1 MENSLLS
8 KLGFDP
14 AYLLI
19 ALFLIQI
26 VLVVFLVK
34 VNLKYERLK
43 ISYNSFMKGK
53 DGKNLE
59 ERFIERFSELDKILE
74 LVEKNKK
81 DMFEINRKASKTYQK
96 MGIVKYDAFEEM
108 GGKLSFAL
116 TMLDDNNNGWI
127 LNVLH
132 STDGSYSYI
141 KEIVNGQSYIELG
154 EEERESLDR
163 AIYQEV
169 YDLKGETTFQM
180 NMDNTEDDVEDTQED
195 DVENIHENDV
205 NHTHEDVDKSDEN
218 EDKDEEIE
226 EKVNNIEEEQK
237 C

>member
-1 MENSLLS
+1 MESSLLNS
-8 KLGFDP
+8 LGFDP

-26 VLVVFLVK
+26 VLIVALLK

-59 ERFIERFSELDKILE
+59 ESILERFSELDKIQE
-74 LVEKNKK
+74 LAEKNKK
-81 DMFEINRKASKTYQK
+81 DMFEISRKAAKNYQK

-169 YDLKGETTFQM
+169 YDLKGETALKI
-180 NMDNTEDDVEDTQED
+180 NAENT
-195 DVENIHENDV
+195 ENDV
-205 NHTHEDVDKSDEN
+205 EETTHEDVEKADVNVDKN
-218 EDKDEEIE
+218 IEIE
-226 EKVNNIEEEQK
+226 KEENNNQEEQ
-237 C
+237 

>member
-1 MENSLLS
+1 MENSLLN

-26 VLVVFLVK
+26 VLVIFLIK
-34 VNLKYERLK
+34 VNLKYKRLK

-59 ERFIERFSELDKILE
+59 ERFIERFSELDQILE

-96 MGIVKYDAFEEM
+96 MGIVKYDAFDEM
-108 GGKLSFAL
+108 GGNLSFAL

-132 STDGSYSYI
+132 STDGSYSYL

-169 YDLKGETTFQM
+169 YDLKGETTFQTDSDHT
-180 NMDNTEDDVEDTQED
+180 NDEIEHISIDG
-195 DVENIHENDV
+195 VENIEDHESED
-205 NHTHEDVDKSDEN
+205 THESVDKS
-218 EDKDEEIE
+218 EEIE
-226 EKVNNIEEEQK
+226 EKENSIEEEET

>member
-1 MENSLLS
+1 MENSLLN
-8 KLGFDP
+8 KLGVDP

-19 ALFLIQI
+19 TLFLIQI
-26 VLVVFLVK
+26 VLVAFLIK

-43 ISYNSFMKGK
+43 NKYNSFMKGK

-74 LVEKNKK
+74 LVDKNKK
-81 DMFEINRKASKTYQK
+81 DMFEINRKASKTFQK
-96 MGIVKYDAFEEM
+96 MGVVKYDAFDEM
-108 GGKLSFAL
+108 GGNLSFAL

-141 KEIVNGQSYIELG
+141 KEIVNGQSYVELG

-169 YDLKGETTFQM
+169 YDLKGETTFLT
-180 NMDNTEDDVEDTQED
+180 NEIDDTDK
-195 DVENIHENDV
+195 HEN
-205 NHTHEDVDKSDEN
+205 VDQLK
-218 EDKDEEIE
+218 DK
-226 EKVNNIEEEQK
+226 EKEVEKEVEKEKKDDIEEEE
-237 C
+237 